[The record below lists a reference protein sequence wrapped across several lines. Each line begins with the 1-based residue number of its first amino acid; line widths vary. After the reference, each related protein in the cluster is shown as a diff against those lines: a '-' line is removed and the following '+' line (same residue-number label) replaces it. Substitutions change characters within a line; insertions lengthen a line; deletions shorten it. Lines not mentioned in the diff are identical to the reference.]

1 MEDIL
6 EQNVMSYE
14 KIFILNEMNLQII
27 FVATPSTWLGV
38 VTGYRRGPCAR
49 RVRKSSSKK
58 CDREG
63 GDRRLV
69 GEHDNVKVAR
79 KYTTLYAEENKHW
92 WPKGINDLTLT
103 EYIVRYI

>member
-69 GEHDNVKVAR
+69 VSMIMWRSQENIGHYMR
-79 KYTTLYAEENKHW
+79 KKTSTDDRKE
-92 WPKGINDLTLT
+92 
-103 EYIVRYI
+103 